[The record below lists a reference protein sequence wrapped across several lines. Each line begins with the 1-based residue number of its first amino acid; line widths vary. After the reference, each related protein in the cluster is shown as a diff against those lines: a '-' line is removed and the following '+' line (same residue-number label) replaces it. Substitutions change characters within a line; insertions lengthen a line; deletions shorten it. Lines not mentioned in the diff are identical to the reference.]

1 MTRRTL
7 LVRIAIDK
15 SSDEEM
21 RGAVLTFDDITE
33 LQAAQRNTAWADI
46 ARRIAHEI
54 KNPLT
59 PIQLSAERLKRKY
72 MKEVTSD
79 PETFAECTDTI
90 IRHVGDIG
98 RMVNEFSNFARMP
111 EPVMKDEILAQKI
124 RQALVLEKEA
134 HGDIAFKIIDNLG
147 DRTIQCDAQQIRQ
160 AVTNLIQNGIDS
172 IHENGKD
179 AKLNILMTA
188 DAANE
193 NCVICVT
200 DSGLGLPKG
209 EDANRLTEPYVTH
222 KARGTGL
229 GLAIVKKIM
238 EDHGGRLVIGAPDWI
253 ISLKGWEDLGG
264 ASVSLILPLPELQQK
279 TQAA

>member
-1 MTRRTL
+1 
-7 LVRIAIDK
+7 VRIALDK
-15 SSDEEM
+15 VGEET

-72 MKEVTSD
+72 SKEIQSD
-79 PETFAECTDTI
+79 KETFIEMTDTI

-111 EPVMKDEILAQKI
+111 EPVMKEEMLGQQI

-134 HGDIAFKIIDNLG
+134 HNEIEFSIIDRIG
-147 DRTIQCDAQQIRQ
+147 DKTVLCDAQQIRQ
-160 AVTNLIQNGIDS
+160 AVTNIIQNGIDS
-172 IHENGKD
+172 IHENGKV
-179 AKLNILMTA
+179 AKLAILMTPDEA
-188 DAANE
+188 GE
-193 NCVICVT
+193 HYIVCVT
-200 DSGLGLPKG
+200 DSGLGLPKD
-209 EDANRLTEPYVTH
+209 EDPSRLTEPYVTH

-238 EDHGGRLVIGAPDWI
+238 EDHGGRLVIGTPDWI
-253 ISLKGWEDLGG
+253 KSLDGWTDLGG
-264 ASVSLILPLPELQQK
+264 ASVSLVLPFPEAQQK
-279 TQAA
+279 NQAA